1 MNRTLKFIFLA
12 PVVIYALFLI
22 LFPII
27 YILILS
33 FQTSDNYG
41 GIIYTF
47 TIYNYIRIFD
57 PVYLKVFFNSAII
70 GIFVTLACLLIA
82 YPFSI
87 FVSEK
92 KPHIQKLLITLVL
105 VPFLTNSLIRT
116 YGWIVLLR
124 KEDIFNTI
132 LESLSIIQNPISFM
146 YNNLGIFIGLT
157 YTLLPFMI
165 LPIYNSVSKLEKK
178 SIEAARDLGA
188 KPLSVFFKIIVPST
202 YSGIF
207 NGCIMTFIPA
217 IGMFFIADLLGGGK
231 TMLIGNLIKNQFLVS
246 RNWPFGSALS
256 IFLII
261 VTLILV
267 KLYKKLGGK
276 MDDLGG
282 F

>member
-124 KEDIFNTI
+124 KEGIFNTI
-132 LESLSIIQNPISFM
+132 SEPFGICNSTNKSCKASLNKSKSAISLLLISYSKGLSPYLRTVLLAKSIWATSSPTS
-146 YNNLGIFIGLT
+146 GVT
-157 YTLLPFMI
+157 DTPTTI
-165 LPIYNSVSKLEKK
+165 LFLNKSMSVS
-178 SIEAARDLGA
+178 SY
-188 KPLSVFFKIIVPST
+188 FF
-202 YSGIF
+202 
-207 NGCIMTFIPA
+207 
-217 IGMFFIADLLGGGK
+217 LLYNK
-231 TMLIGNLIKNQFLVS
+231 T
-246 RNWPFGSALS
+246 
-256 IFLII
+256 
-261 VTLILV
+261 
-267 KLYKKLGGK
+267 
-276 MDDLGG
+276 
-282 F
+282 

>member
-87 FVSEK
+87 FV
-92 KPHIQKLLITLVL
+92 
-105 VPFLTNSLIRT
+105 
-116 YGWIVLLR
+116 
-124 KEDIFNTI
+124 
-132 LESLSIIQNPISFM
+132 
-146 YNNLGIFIGLT
+146 
-157 YTLLPFMI
+157 
-165 LPIYNSVSKLEKK
+165 
-178 SIEAARDLGA
+178 
-188 KPLSVFFKIIVPST
+188 
-202 YSGIF
+202 
-207 NGCIMTFIPA
+207 
-217 IGMFFIADLLGGGK
+217 
-231 TMLIGNLIKNQFLVS
+231 
-246 RNWPFGSALS
+246 
-256 IFLII
+256 
-261 VTLILV
+261 
-267 KLYKKLGGK
+267 
-276 MDDLGG
+276 
-282 F
+282 

>member
-124 KEDIFNTI
+124 KEGIFNTI

-146 YNNLGIFIGLT
+146 YKTLGILMGHT
-157 YTLLPFMI
+157 YTL
-165 LPIYNSVSKLEKK
+165 
-178 SIEAARDLGA
+178 
-188 KPLSVFFKIIVPST
+188 
-202 YSGIF
+202 
-207 NGCIMTFIPA
+207 
-217 IGMFFIADLLGGGK
+217 
-231 TMLIGNLIKNQFLVS
+231 
-246 RNWPFGSALS
+246 
-256 IFLII
+256 
-261 VTLILV
+261 
-267 KLYKKLGGK
+267 
-276 MDDLGG
+276 
-282 F
+282 